1 MNIIVIA
8 KAILNTLIR
17 LMPIALY
24 TGSAMNVVVLNDF
37 RGFILFMGFFF
48 NELISLAYRMFIK
61 GAYNPHCALLM
72 TNEGTPFV
80 LPSPIT
86 QTVGFF
92 FAFFMMDMY
101 YKDQFL
107 PVRFFLFLAVFILTI
122 YSRVN
127 VGCKSL
133 MDALMCGIVG
143 LLLGIGYYEI
153 TKDYYRSDYM
163 NLESVDRELDDF
175 FEN

>member
-1 MNIIVIA
+1 MDIIVIT
-8 KAILNTLIR
+8 KAILNTLVR
-17 LMPIALY
+17 LTPIGLY
-24 TGSAMNVVVLNDF
+24 TGAAMNVLVMNDF
-37 RGFILFMGFFF
+37 RGLILFMGFFF
-48 NELISLAYRMFIK
+48 NELISLGYRMFIK

-72 TNEGTPFV
+72 TNQGTPFV

-107 PVRFFLFLAVFILTI
+107 PARFFFFLAVLVITI
-122 YSRVN
+122 YSRIN

-133 MDALMCGIVG
+133 MDALMCSIVG

-153 TKDYYRSDYM
+153 TKHYYRSDYM
-163 NLESVDRELDDF
+163 DLESVDRDLDDF

>member
-1 MNIIVIA
+1 MDIIVIT
-8 KAILNTLIR
+8 KAIINTVVR
-17 LMPIALY
+17 LMPIGLY
-24 TGSAMNVVVLNDF
+24 TGSAMNAVVMNDF
-37 RGFILFMGFFF
+37 RGVILFMGFIF
-48 NELISLAYRMFIK
+48 NELISLGYRMFIK

-72 TNEGTPFV
+72 TNQGSPFV

-101 YKDQFL
+101 YQDQFL
-107 PVRFFLFLAVFILTI
+107 PLRFFVFLAIFILTI
-122 YSRVN
+122 YSRIN

-133 MDALMCGIVG
+133 MDAMMCSIVG
-143 LLLGIGYYEI
+143 LLLGVGYYEI
-153 TKDYYRSDYM
+153 VKYYYRADYM
-163 NLESVDRELDDF
+163 DLASVDRNLDDF

>member
-1 MNIIVIA
+1 MDIIVIT
-8 KAILNTLIR
+8 KAIINTVVR
-17 LMPIALY
+17 LMPIGLY
-24 TGSAMNVVVLNDF
+24 TGAAMNGVVMNDF
-37 RGFILFMGFFF
+37 RGVILFMGFFF
-48 NELISLAYRMFIK
+48 NELISLGYRMFIK

-72 TNEGTPFV
+72 TNQGSPFV

-101 YKDQFL
+101 YQDQFL
-107 PVRFFLFLAVFILTI
+107 PMRFFAFLAIFILTI
-122 YSRVN
+122 YSRIN

-133 MDALMCGIVG
+133 MDAMMCSIVG
-143 LLLGIGYYEI
+143 LLLGVGYYEI
-153 TKDYYRSDYM
+153 VKHYYRADYM
-163 NLESVDRELDDF
+163 DLTSVDRNLDDF

>member
-1 MNIIVIA
+1 MDIIVIT
-8 KAILNTLIR
+8 KAIINTVVR
-17 LMPIALY
+17 LMPIGLY
-24 TGSAMNVVVLNDF
+24 TGAAMNGVVMNDF
-37 RGFILFMGFFF
+37 RGVILFMGFFF
-48 NELISLAYRMFIK
+48 NELISLGYRMFIK

-72 TNEGTPFV
+72 TNQGSPFV

-101 YKDQFL
+101 YQDQFL
-107 PVRFFLFLAVFILTI
+107 PMRFFVFLAIFILTI
-122 YSRVN
+122 YSRIN

-133 MDALMCGIVG
+133 MDAMMCSIVG
-143 LLLGIGYYEI
+143 LLLGVGYYEI
-153 TKDYYRSDYM
+153 VKYYYRADYM
-163 NLESVDRELDDF
+163 DLASVDRNLDDF

>member
-1 MNIIVIA
+1 MDIIVTT
-8 KAILNTLIR
+8 KAILNTLVR
-17 LMPIALY
+17 LTPIGLY
-24 TGSAMNVVVLNDF
+24 TGAAMNILVMNDF
-37 RGFILFMGFFF
+37 RGLILFMGFFF
-48 NELISLAYRMFIK
+48 NELISLGYRMFIK

-72 TNEGTPFV
+72 TNQGTPFV

-107 PVRFFLFLAVFILTI
+107 PARFFVFLAVFIITI
-122 YSRVN
+122 YSRIN

-133 MDALMCGIVG
+133 MDALMCSIVG
-143 LLLGIGYYEI
+143 LLLGVGYYEI
-153 TKDYYRSDYM
+153 TKHYYRSDYM
-163 NLESVDRELDDF
+163 DLESVDRNLDDF